1 MKNTIL
7 PEGKFNIDE
16 KLKSLFIR
24 LINKESNSISNSDYN
39 QYYNLI
45 EENIENQQNITY
57 IIYSISKEIFSLEQI
72 EDKIKLL
79 YLLKEFYVP
88 LNTID
93 TNSKDFHRI
102 FIAYIDYI
110 SRILTVIQ
118 KSIVLN
124 IPPEKISEIFGKIIN
139 CVFER
144 NLFEETELKR
154 GLKAFEIFQGF
165 CYYNMKQSSYNNQI
179 IGVLC
184 FKELISN
191 TDYYIINKKFIKNI
205 NEKIILFLDN
215 TNFEPKIILYE
226 ILSIFIKKCEKLFE
240 PFINITL
247 YKILNYIEDND
258 FEIKRKVIDVFI
270 LIISDFP
277 YEFQNISN
285 SIINYLNLIVKNNND
300 SYITN
305 KCQEAISFY
314 NNFNFY
320 QTFNNFKKSEQGKNL
335 FQTSKSSFYKT
346 NNKKNDS
353 LTSKSTKYTTSRKY
367 IKDSEKKLNDYNE
380 LHKNLWKRNKNNF
393 SYSSKF
399 NIWKSNYNFS
409 RAFST
414 NFIKSYKNKIFGLNT
429 LEENQNNFQIYFAYS
444 SLNKSAKR
452 FRNNIRLKK

>member
-226 ILSIFIKKCEKLFE
+226 ILSTFIKKCEKLFE
-240 PFINITL
+240 PYINITL

-270 LIISDFP
+270 LIITYFP

-305 KCQEAISFY
+305 KCKEAISFY

-320 QTFNNFKKSEQGKNL
+320 QTFNNFKK
-335 FQTSKSSFYKT
+335 
-346 NNKKNDS
+346 
-353 LTSKSTKYTTSRKY
+353 
-367 IKDSEKKLNDYNE
+367 
-380 LHKNLWKRNKNNF
+380 
-393 SYSSKF
+393 
-399 NIWKSNYNFS
+399 
-409 RAFST
+409 
-414 NFIKSYKNKIFGLNT
+414 
-429 LEENQNNFQIYFAYS
+429 
-444 SLNKSAKR
+444 
-452 FRNNIRLKK
+452 

>member
-1 MKNTIL
+1 
-7 PEGKFNIDE
+7 
-16 KLKSLFIR
+16 
-24 LINKESNSISNSDYN
+24 
-39 QYYNLI
+39 
-45 EENIENQQNITY
+45 
-57 IIYSISKEIFSLEQI
+57 
-72 EDKIKLL
+72 
-79 YLLKEFYVP
+79 
-88 LNTID
+88 
-93 TNSKDFHRI
+93 
-102 FIAYIDYI
+102 
-110 SRILTVIQ
+110 
-118 KSIVLN
+118 
-124 IPPEKISEIFGKIIN
+124 
-139 CVFER
+139 
-144 NLFEETELKR
+144 
-154 GLKAFEIFQGF
+154 
-165 CYYNMKQSSYNNQI
+165 MKQSSYNNQI

-226 ILSIFIKKCEKLFE
+226 ILSTFIKKCEKLFE